1 MTKKSSSIVKLVIV
15 SIVAILGAV
24 LCFVSWY
31 WPGSF
36 YKVNSFA
43 SQIKLGLDLKGGIY
57 AVYEAKS
64 EGVAD
69 FEEKLTMTQDRL
81 VELLTAEGY
90 DATITTEGTN
100 NLRVEVPDVDN
111 PSRIFDLIGKPC
123 QVVFVIDDQIVMHG
137 KDKITGATAYLDSQ
151 NSGGYAVSLEM
162 TTAGKTEFGEV
173 TANNVNK
180 DMSIYLVYDE
190 DYENFATTGTLVTTA
205 TINEAIYGN
214 AQITGSF
221 DAEGASDLATK
232 IESGTFS
239 LTLSLIESSTMP
251 ATLGEEALD
260 TGLLAGAIGLL
271 IVVAFLIWRYRLLG
285 VVATISLVVYTELMF
300 FFLAALPW
308 VQLTLAG
315 IAGIILSLGMAVDGN
330 VIIYERMKEEYRDGK
345 SVLAS
350 YHAGFSKSRWSIID
364 GNVTTVFAAIILL
377 ILGVGTVQG
386 FGLTLLVGILLSLFT
401 SLLFNKF
408 LVGTFVNLAPE
419 NAKLFALS
427 RNETSADN
435 VDEIVADE
443 VLADVE
449 TISEAVVD
457 DVVEESN
464 DNVAPE
470 ESEGG
475 NE

>member
-1 MTKKSSSIVKLVIV
+1 MTKKSSSIVKLIIV

-31 WPGSF
+31 WPGSY

-64 EGVAD
+64 EGVAG

-81 VELLTAEGY
+81 TELLASEGY

-111 PSRIFDLIGKPC
+111 PSRIFELVGKPC
-123 QVVFVIDDQIVMHG
+123 QVVFVIEDEIVMHG

-162 TTAGKTEFGEV
+162 TSAGQREFGEL

-271 IVVAFLIWRYRLLG
+271 IVIAFLIWRYRLLG
-285 VVATISLVVYTELMF
+285 VVATISLLVYTELMF

-330 VIIYERMKEEYRDGK
+330 VIIYERMKDEYREGK

-350 YHAGFSKSRWSIID
+350 YHAGFTKSRWSIID

-408 LVGTFVNLAPE
+408 LVGVFVNLAPE

-427 RNETSADN
+427 RKNNDDDKVE
-435 VDEIVADE
+435 EIVADANVAPE
-443 VLADVE
+443 DF
-449 TISEAVVD
+449 
-457 DVVEESN
+457 VEESEEVVLDENN
-464 DNVAPE
+464 DSVTPE